1 MSWIDIL
8 GSIGL
13 EGQSTLRGLASPL
26 LSVSIEHLKN
36 IKVKYLVGGRL
47 T

>member
-36 IKVKYLVGGRL
+36 IKVKYLVEC
-47 T
+47 